1 MKPSFLVLLLIT
13 ATVCFIS
20 CKKDSSDTPNN
31 QSIVG
36 NYKFVSLTAS
46 TISTQIV
53 SDGVT
58 EDKSVTYSNY
68 TTKNNTGTLVID
80 DKNIT
85 STDLSYSVDT
95 IAKAYFY
102 EDNIL
107 IDSTE
112 SNFHIDIPAS
122 SATSGYT
129 LVSTD
134 SIYMIS
140 GSMFFNGSTSSTGP
154 AGVRYKVEGDKL
166 YIYGGNSKTTQQNQ
180 SGYIVNQKAEA
191 TVIITYQKQ

>member
-13 ATVCFIS
+13 ATGCFIS

-68 TTKNNTGTLVID
+68 TTKNNTGILVID
-80 DKNIT
+80 DKI
-85 STDLSYSVDT
+85 
-95 IAKAYFY
+95 
-102 EDNIL
+102 
-107 IDSTE
+107 
-112 SNFHIDIPAS
+112 
-122 SATSGYT
+122 
-129 LVSTD
+129 
-134 SIYMIS
+134 
-140 GSMFFNGSTSSTGP
+140 
-154 AGVRYKVEGDKL
+154 
-166 YIYGGNSKTTQQNQ
+166 
-180 SGYIVNQKAEA
+180 
-191 TVIITYQKQ
+191 